1 MPETVQQ
8 NTLEQQVQPA
18 PVAAVAPDVDKMS
31 LAELES
37 FVKQEPAK
45 AAEIPV
51 VSPVPAAAG
60 SAPAEPV
67 VTQGAAVAATPAGQ
81 TVTAGTLPAPGD
93 QKFIEIKSEDGSIN
107 LKFRNQEEVQKS
119 LLHAQKLIRDQKT
132 TLDRLNSE
140 RGEFGQYKTAYEE
153 SQTKIDEL
161 ANYIA
166 ELQQSGAQI
175 QAGQSPTAIGAQAL
189 QSLTVQPG
197 DTQAQVLLNEVQRMN
212 KVLLEE
218 QTKNEKLRN
227 EMTQTISDVKSKEQE
242 VTVNQGVQGLYTEVS
257 NFSQK
262 HPEYQTSQSFDKLDD
277 IVSTYGEEAAKAMI
291 TPDDFEKY
299 TAMMELVGM
308 YKNNG
313 EGEFDLKRK
322 NFNDLEEA
330 HVLKLYRSG
339 ELGKK
344 IAQAHTA
351 GIQNFEQALNRSAQ
365 SATVLPNNLVSR
377 ANNVTMG
384 PSEIESILNM
394 DPAVIAKSPELSK
407 QFEEAVKSLGIN
419 TMAMSQ

>member
-8 NTLEQQVQPA
+8 NVIDQQVQPA
-18 PVAAVAPDVDKMS
+18 TVTPVAPDVEKMS

-37 FVKQEPAK
+37 FVKQTPAP
-45 AAEIPV
+45 I
-51 VSPVPAAAG
+51 PAATG
-60 SAPAEPV
+60 SEPV
-67 VTQGAAVAATPAGQ
+67 VETEGVVAAVVGPGATQPVSAASQNA
-81 TVTAGTLPAPGD
+81 
-93 QKFIEIKSEDGSIN
+93 KFIEIKSEDGSID
-107 LKFRNQEEVQKS
+107 LKFRNEDEVKKS

-132 TLDRLNSE
+132 TLDRLNAE

-166 ELQQSGAQI
+166 ELQQSATQI
-175 QAGQSPTAIGAQAL
+175 QAGQSPTQIGSQAL

-197 DTQAQVLLNEVQRMN
+197 DTQVQALFSEVQKIN
-212 KVLLEE
+212 QVLLEE
-218 QTKNEKLRN
+218 RATNEKLRN
-227 EMTQTISDVKSKEQE
+227 EMTQAISDVKSKEQE
-242 VTVNQGVQGLYTEVS
+242 VILDQGVQGLYSEVS

-262 HPEYQTSQSFDKLDD
+262 HPEYQTSQPFEKLDD

-291 TPDDFEKY
+291 SPDDFEKY
-299 TAMMELVGM
+299 TATMELVGM

-330 HVLKLYRSG
+330 YILRLHRTG
-339 ELGKK
+339 ELGQK
-344 IAQAHTA
+344 IANAHTA
-351 GIQNFEQALNRSAQ
+351 GIQNYEQALNRSAQ

-384 PSEIESILNM
+384 PSEIENILNM
-394 DPAVIAKSPELSK
+394 TPEQINSSPELRNR
-407 QFEEAVKSLGIN
+407 FDEAIKSLGIN
-419 TMAMSQ
+419 TVAMGQ